1 MAEFDTPEILRT
13 SFSRLFLRAKKLSEV
28 LQKTAARFSA
38 QCPLDLSSARSLL
51 GSLPQPPNTALVKS
65 AVAELANSGALT
77 APDEAAEITS
87 LGIFMDGLP
96 LDVSLCRLVWFGTL
110 WGCTIE
116 AVVMAAACSSKDP
129 FNSPSRI
136 FAESDEAYLAGL
148 RLSWMA
154 RRRFDGGHFSEPIMS
169 GFHGRR
175 RHEIPNRSIVLLSK
189 FSQINCFK
197 LLYVFGALL
206 L

>member
-1 MAEFDTPEILRT
+1 MKSFCWLSDRT
-13 SFSRLFLRAKKLSEV
+13 CLSLAQRAKTL
-28 LQKTAARFSA
+28 
-38 QCPLDLSSARSLL
+38 PLR
-51 GSLPQPPNTALVKS
+51 
-65 AVAELANSGALT
+65 
-77 APDEAAEITS
+77 
-87 LGIFMDGLP
+87 IFMDGLP

-154 RRRFDGGHFSEPIMS
+154 RRRFDGGHFSEPIMMLRLFAYWAMHFGKLAQLKGKARFDTALGIVSKNANIHPGRPFS
-169 GFHGRR
+169 GTQ
-175 RHEIPNRSIVLLSK
+175 
-189 FSQINCFK
+189 QIIYSEVNGFNG
-197 LLYVFGALL
+197 VFL
-206 L
+206 